1 MLKRTVVRLLLFG
14 IPCSLSYFATRPPA
28 RATTPAF
35 VICSDRSG
43 HPGQEPRI
51 VIAPNKAACATQPIR
66 VDSRSKENPRL
77 RV

>member
-28 RATTPAF
+28 RATAPAF
-35 VICSDRSG
+35 VICSG
-43 HPGQEPRI
+43 QPGQEPRI

-66 VDSRSKENPRL
+66 VDSSTKENPRL